1 MDKEERYQKGRRV
14 TILALIINFLLTVF
28 KLFAGILGKSHVL
41 IADAIHSL
49 SDFITDFIVLAG
61 LKFSSKP
68 KDERHPYGHG
78 KIETVTTGIIGIGL
92 IIIGLKIGYDGV
104 LASINP
110 MTIPT
115 SLALFAA
122 IISIIVKEAI
132 YRYTVFIGKRINS
145 PSIIANA
152 WHHRSDALSS
162 IAALIGIS
170 GAQMGLAFLD
180 PLAAVF
186 VAILIVKVGGE
197 ITLNSFKE
205 LIETSVDKELIKEI
219 ESTVLSISDVKEA
232 HKIKARNVGTSIII
246 ELHIEVDEDMT
257 VKKGHDIAKEVE
269 YTLKTQFQ
277 NVESV
282 TVHVCPAKT
291 LYGASKEKLKN

>member
-1 MDKEERYQKGRRV
+1 MDREERYKKGRRV
-14 TILALIINFLLTVF
+14 TLIALITNILLTGL

-41 IADAIHSL
+41 IADAVHSL
-49 SDFITDFIVLAG
+49 SDFVTDFIVLAS

-68 KDERHPYGHG
+68 KDEGHPYGHG
-78 KIETVTTGIIGIGL
+78 KIETVTTGIIGFGL
-92 IIIGLKIGYDGV
+92 IIVGLKIGYEGV

-122 IISIIVKEAI
+122 IISILVNEAL
-132 YRYTVFIGKRINS
+132 YRYTVLIGKRINS
-145 PSIIANA
+145 QSIIANA

-170 GAQMGLAFLD
+170 GAQMGWAFLD
-180 PLAAVF
+180 PLAAAF

-219 ESTVLSISDVKEA
+219 KSKVLSILDVKQA

-246 ELHIEVDEDMT
+246 ELHIEVEGEMT

-269 YTLKTQFQ
+269 YTLKTQLQ

-282 TVHVCPAKT
+282 TVHVCPVKT
-291 LYGASKEKLKN
+291 LQSASKENLKN